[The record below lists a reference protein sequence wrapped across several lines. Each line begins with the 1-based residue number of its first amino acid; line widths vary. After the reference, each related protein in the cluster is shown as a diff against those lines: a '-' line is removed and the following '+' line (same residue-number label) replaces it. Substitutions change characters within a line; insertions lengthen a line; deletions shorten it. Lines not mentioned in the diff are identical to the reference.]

1 MRGYLP
7 DAKIEVEKLAKQFA
21 KRFGV
26 TYYDTLRQFDE
37 ALCDLNDEVPIP
49 IRSDSV
55 EDEEAYK
62 KHSHNLEDNKMEKT
76 ISYSMMLGA
85 IAYEDAGSEHG
96 WVELVKQAIREIEV
110 ANDYRLEAYQELGDK
125 LWKEVEL
132 SDVTVSSE
140 VSR

>member
-1 MRGYLP
+1 MIRYLP
-7 DAKIEVEKLAKQFA
+7 EAKIEVEKLAKQFA
-21 KRFGV
+21 KHFGV

-55 EDEEAYK
+55 EDEEAYR
-62 KHSHNLEDNKMEKT
+62 KHLHKT
-76 ISYSMMLGA
+76 ISYSVMLGA
-85 IAYEDAGSEHG
+85 IACGSACSNHE

-110 ANDYRLEAYQELGDK
+110 ANDNRIELFQELGDK

-132 SDVTVSSE
+132 SDVSVSNE
-140 VSR
+140 VSE